1 MPKRTTMRWTVVAAI
16 TLSIAALA
24 VNTLWVDSKTR
35 AASPREGGQIV
46 QTSVVPANVKAE
58 GAGPALVLLHGFDA
72 VNYITH
78 SWRHPGYIAGAMLHG
93 QESHPDGGEQAKD
106 GCNSVAA
113 TIAPLRDGVR
123 NGPIDATTARPRSPR
138 TQAQNQFASMARAPC
153 FRRDRLAGRTNHSA
167 PALRESRRIC
177 DDGYGDVTLDR
188 QFAT

>member
-1 MPKRTTMRWTVVAAI
+1 MRWTVVAAI

-46 QTSVVPANVKAE
+46 QTSVGPANVKAE

-78 SWRHPGYIAGAMLHG
+78 SWRHPGYIAGARCCTG
-93 QESHPDGGEQAKD
+93 RSPIRVAGSRPRTP
-106 GCNSVAA
+106 CNSVAA

-153 FRRDRLAGRTNHSA
+153 FPRDRLAGRTNHSA